1 MAVFEYQALDESG
14 KRKRGIID
22 ADSPAEARTKLQ
34 QEGIHLI
41 SLKESLPSLI
51 PSREIRIF
59 KKVRI
64 RDLAIL
70 TRQLATLL
78 GAGLPLT
85 EALSGV
91 SEQLENQTLK
101 KALVDVRER
110 VKSGSTLSNAL
121 SQYPKVFSELYVSMI
136 RAGESAGAL
145 ELVLERLADY
155 NEKHLRLENRIR
167 AALAYPLFIV
177 AIGLLVLS
185 FLFTFVIPRVTAL
198 FTTFQASLPLPTIIL
213 IKLGDFFKSYWWLL
227 LLIVIVF
234 IFGMKR
240 YIKTEGGG
248 KIFDRLRLRIPLFG
262 PLNQRIALARF
273 SRTLATLLAG
283 GVPLLGALEIVKSI
297 VGNRVLSEVIE
308 EAGESVR
315 RGESLAASLTR
326 SKVFP
331 SIVVRMIASG
341 EKSGN
346 LEDLLYR
353 VADTY
358 DSEVEA
364 TVSTLT
370 ALLEPILILLMG
382 LVVGF
387 IVLAILLPIFEMS
400 QAIR

>member
-1 MAVFEYQALDESG
+1 MAVFEYQAVDDSA

-22 ADSPAEARTKLQ
+22 ADSPVEARAKLH
-34 QEGIHLI
+34 QEGLHLT
-41 SLKESLPSLI
+41 SLKESTPTS
-51 PSREIRIF
+51 SREIRIF
-59 KKVRI
+59 RKVRI
-64 RDLAIL
+64 KDLAIL

-78 GAGLPLT
+78 AAGLPLT

-121 SQYPKVFSELYVSMI
+121 SQYPKVFSGLYVSMI

-177 AIGLLVLS
+177 AIGILVLS
-185 FLFTFVIPRVTAL
+185 FLFTFVIPRVTSL
-198 FTTFQASLPLPTIIL
+198 FTTFQAALPWPTILL
-213 IKLGDFFKSYWWLL
+213 IALGDFFKGYWWLL
-227 LLIVIVF
+227 LLIGIAL
-234 IFGMKR
+234 IFGMKG
-240 YIKTEGGG
+240 YIKTERGRVVY
-248 KIFDRLRLRIPLFG
+248 DRLRLKVPLLG

-315 RGESLAASLTR
+315 KGESLAASLAR

-346 LEDLLYR
+346 LEDLLYK

-358 DSEVEA
+358 DSEVES
-364 TVSTLT
+364 TVGTLT

>member
-22 ADSPAEARTKLQ
+22 ADSPLEARAKLH
-34 QEGIHLI
+34 QEGLHPT
-41 SLKESLPSLI
+41 SLKESLPSPV
-51 PSREIRIF
+51 PSQEIRIF
-59 KKVRI
+59 RKVRV
-64 RDLAIL
+64 RDLAVL

-101 KALVDVRER
+101 KAVVDVRER
-110 VKSGSTLSNAL
+110 VKSGATFSSAL
-121 SQYPKVFSELYVSMI
+121 SQYPKTFSSLYTNMI

-145 ELVLERLADY
+145 ELVLERLADHH
-155 NEKHLRLENRIR
+155 EKQLRLENRIR
-167 AALAYPLFIV
+167 AALAYPLSIV
-177 AIGLLVLS
+177 AIGILVLS
-185 FLFTFVIPRVTAL
+185 FLFTFVIPRVTTL

-213 IKLGDFFKSYWWLL
+213 IKLGNFFKGYWWLS
-227 LLIVIVF
+227 LLIVVVLIL
-234 IFGMKR
+234 GMR
-240 YIKTEGGG
+240 GYIRTERGRM
-248 KIFDRLRLRIPLFG
+248 IYDRLRLRVPLFG
-262 PLNQRIALARF
+262 PLSQRIALARF

-283 GVPLLGALEIVKSI
+283 GVPLLSSLEIVKNI
-297 VGNRVLSEVIE
+297 VGNRVLSEAIG
-308 EAGESVR
+308 EAGEGVR
-315 RGESLAASLTR
+315 RGESLALPLSR

-331 SIVVRMIASG
+331 PIMVRMIASG

-346 LEDLLYR
+346 LENLLYKA
-353 VADTY
+353 ADTY
-358 DSEVEA
+358 DSEVET

-387 IVLAILLPIFEMS
+387 IVLAILLPIFQMS

>member
-22 ADSPAEARTKLQ
+22 ADSPLEARAKLH
-34 QEGIHLI
+34 QEGLHLT
-41 SLKESLPSLI
+41 SLKESLPSPV
-51 PSREIRIF
+51 PSQEIRIF
-59 KKVRI
+59 RKVRV
-64 RDLAIL
+64 RDLAVL

-101 KALVDVRER
+101 KAVVDVRER
-110 VKSGSTLSNAL
+110 VKSGATFSSAL
-121 SQYPKVFSELYVSMI
+121 SQYPKTFSSLYTNMI

-145 ELVLERLADY
+145 ELVLERLADHH
-155 NEKHLRLENRIR
+155 EKQLRLENRIR
-167 AALAYPLFIV
+167 AALAYPLSIV
-177 AIGLLVLS
+177 AIGILVLS
-185 FLFTFVIPRVTAL
+185 FLFTFVIPRVTTL

-213 IKLGDFFKSYWWLL
+213 IKLGNFFKGYWWLS
-227 LLIVIVF
+227 LLIVVVLIL
-234 IFGMKR
+234 GMR
-240 YIKTEGGG
+240 GYIRTERGRM
-248 KIFDRLRLRIPLFG
+248 IYDRLRLRVPLFG
-262 PLNQRIALARF
+262 PLSQRIALARF

-283 GVPLLGALEIVKSI
+283 GVPLLSSLEIVKNI
-297 VGNRVLSEVIE
+297 VGNRVLSEAIG
-308 EAGESVR
+308 EAGEGVR
-315 RGESLAASLTR
+315 RGESLALPLSR

-331 SIVVRMIASG
+331 PIMVRMIASG

-346 LEDLLYR
+346 LENLLYKA
-353 VADTY
+353 ADTY
-358 DSEVEA
+358 DSEVET

-387 IVLAILLPIFEMS
+387 IVLAILLPIFQMS

>member
-1 MAVFEYQALDESG
+1 MAVFEYQAVDDSG

-22 ADSPAEARTKLQ
+22 ADSPVEARAKLH
-34 QEGIHLI
+34 QEGLHLT
-41 SLKESLPSLI
+41 SLKESTPTS
-51 PSREIRIF
+51 SREIRIF
-59 KKVRI
+59 RKVRI

-78 GAGLPLT
+78 AAGLPLT

-121 SQYPKVFSELYVSMI
+121 SQYPKVFSGLYVSMI

-177 AIGLLVLS
+177 AIGILVLS
-185 FLFTFVIPRVTAL
+185 FLFTFVIPRVTSL
-198 FTTFQASLPLPTIIL
+198 FTTFQAALPWPTILL
-213 IKLGDFFKSYWWLL
+213 IALGDFFKGYWWLL
-227 LLIVIVF
+227 LLIVIAL
-234 IFGMKR
+234 IFGVKG
-240 YIKTEGGG
+240 YIKTERGRM
-248 KIFDRLRLRIPLFG
+248 IYDRLRLRVPLLG
-262 PLNQRIALARF
+262 PLSQRIALARF

-283 GVPLLGALEIVKSI
+283 GVPLLSSLEIVKNI
-297 VGNRVLSEVIE
+297 VGNQVIAKAIG

-315 RGESLAASLTR
+315 RGESLAAPLSR

-331 SIVVRMIASG
+331 SIIIRMIASG
-341 EKSGN
+341 EKSGH
-346 LEDLLYR
+346 LENLLYKA
-353 VADTY
+353 ADTY

-364 TVSTLT
+364 TVGTLT
-370 ALLEPILILLMG
+370 ALLEPVLILLMG

>member
-1 MAVFEYQALDESG
+1 MAVFEYQAVDNSG
-14 KRKRGIID
+14 KKKRGIID
-22 ADSPAEARTKLQ
+22 ADSPAEARAKLH
-34 QEGIHLI
+34 QEGLHLT
-41 SLKESLPSLI
+41 SLKESLSSSI
-51 PSREIRIF
+51 PSREIKIF
-59 KKVRI
+59 RKVRI
-64 RDLAIL
+64 RDLALL

-78 GAGLPLT
+78 VAGLPLT

-101 KALVDVRER
+101 KAMVDIRER
-110 VKSGSTLSNAL
+110 VKSGSTLSSAL
-121 SQYPKVFSELYVSMI
+121 SQYPKIFSDLYVDMI

-155 NEKHLRLENRIR
+155 NEKHLHLENRIR

-177 AIGLLVLS
+177 AIGILVLS
-185 FLFTFVIPRVTAL
+185 FLFAFVVPRVTSL
-198 FTTFQASLPLPTIIL
+198 FTTFQASLPRPTIIL
-213 IKLGDFFKSYWWLL
+213 IALGNFFKGYWWLL
-227 LLIVIVF
+227 LLLVVAL
-234 IFGMKR
+234 IFGIKR

-248 KIFDRLRLRIPLFG
+248 KIFDRLKLKVPLFG
-262 PLNQRIALARF
+262 SLNQRIALAMF

-283 GVPLLGALEIVKSI
+283 GVPLLGSLEIVKNI
-297 VGNRVLSEVIE
+297 VGNRVIAKAIR

-315 RGESLAASLTR
+315 RGESLAASLSR

-346 LEDLLYR
+346 LENLLYKA
-353 VADTY
+353 ADTY

-364 TVSTLT
+364 TVGTLT
-370 ALLEPILILLMG
+370 ALLEPVLILLMG